1 MIKRLGFGHKIL
13 LAAVMLQV
21 AAFGL
26 FAAYNDLEQ
35 GRAIHRDLQRNL
47 QSIAQVTAGSIQN
60 WLSGRQYLLESLAEV
75 LSQSDAEQRVRLL
88 RQRTLKDAMAF
99 VYLGTEEGKF
109 DVFPDAQMAE
119 GFDPRSRPWYARTR
133 EASQTQLTE
142 PYVDANTGQLIM
154 TMATPVAGVGVVGA
168 DLDLKALVQ
177 LINTLEFEGMGY
189 AFLVD
194 GQGKVLVH
202 PDRRFT
208 MQPMEKLF
216 TEGVPSLQ
224 AGVLSNAVSEDGER
238 IVTFM
243 PVQGLPGVT
252 WYLGISLSK
261 QHAYALQD
269 AFRWVAATAT
279 LVAVCSLLVVLSL
292 LIRLLLRPLRVMT
305 AAMVDIAEGEGDL
318 TRRLPVTSRDEL
330 GLLAGAFNQFVER
343 IQGSI
348 QQVSCTMGLVEQ
360 VAGQVIGCTSLTI
373 EGSRVQAERTG
384 SIVAAV
390 NQLGAA
396 AQEIAGNATCASQQA
411 GNARVQ
417 AIEGRDVVEHNV
429 EAINQ
434 LSMLIG
440 TSSAH
445 IMELSDKTEAIGQ
458 ILEVISAISQQT
470 NLLALNAAIEAAR
483 AGEAGRGFAVVA
495 EEVRNLAHRTQQSA
509 HRVKQLIEELQ
520 AGAQTVVGAMQQS
533 QSQTE
538 QSVSIAAQA
547 GQRLV
552 GVTQCLEQMD
562 GMNQSVAAATE
573 EQTTV
578 VVALHG
584 DMNEVQRL
592 NQAGSEQLQ
601 TTLAACTQ
609 LNSQLHDLSALIGTF
624 RV

>member
-13 LAAVMLQV
+13 LAAVMLQL

-26 FAAYNDLEQ
+26 FAAYNDAEQ

-47 QSIAQVTAGSIQN
+47 QSIAQVTAGDIQN
-60 WLSGRQYLLESLAEV
+60 WLSGRQHLLESLAEV
-75 LSQSDAEQRVRLL
+75 LSQSDEAQRVRLL

-99 VYLGTEEGKF
+99 VYLGTDEGKF
-109 DVFPDAQMAE
+109 DVFPSVQMTE
-119 GFDPRSRPWYARTR
+119 GFDPRSRPWYAHAR
-133 EASQTQLTE
+133 ETSQTQLTE

-154 TMATPVAGVGVVGA
+154 TMTTPVKGVGVVGA
-168 DLDLKALVQ
+168 DIDLQALVQ
-177 LINTLEFEGMGY
+177 LINTLQFEGMGH

-202 PDRRFT
+202 PDRRFM
-208 MQPMEKLF
+208 MQPLGKLF
-216 TEGVPSLQ
+216 TERTPGLETGQ
-224 AGVLSNAVSEDGER
+224 LSDAVSEEGER

-252 WYLGISLSK
+252 WYLGISLNK
-261 QHAYALQD
+261 RHAYALQEG
-269 AFRWVAATAT
+269 FRWVAATAT
-279 LVAVCSLLVVLSL
+279 LVAVCSLLAVLSL

-305 AAMVDIAEGEGDL
+305 AAMVDIAKGEGDL

-330 GLLAGAFNQFVER
+330 GLLAGAFNHFVER

-348 QQVSCTMGLVEQ
+348 QQVSRTMGVVEQ
-360 VAGQVIGCTSLTI
+360 VAGQVIDCTSLTI
-373 EGSRVQAERTG
+373 EGARVQAERTG

-396 AQEIAGNATCASQQA
+396 TQEIAGNATCASQQA
-411 GNARVQ
+411 GTARGQ
-417 AIEGRDVVEHNV
+417 AIEGRDVVERNI

-434 LSMLIG
+434 LSILIG

-445 IMELSDKTEAIGQ
+445 IMELSNKTEAIGQ

-509 HRVKQLIEELQ
+509 QRVKQLIEELQ

-573 EQTTV
+573 EQSTV
-578 VVALHG
+578 VAALHG
-584 DMNEVQRL
+584 DMNEVERL
-592 NQAGSEQLQ
+592 NQEGSEQLQ
-601 TTLAACTQ
+601 TTLKACAQ
-609 LNSQLHDLSALIGTF
+609 LNAQLHDLGVLIGTF
-624 RV
+624 RT